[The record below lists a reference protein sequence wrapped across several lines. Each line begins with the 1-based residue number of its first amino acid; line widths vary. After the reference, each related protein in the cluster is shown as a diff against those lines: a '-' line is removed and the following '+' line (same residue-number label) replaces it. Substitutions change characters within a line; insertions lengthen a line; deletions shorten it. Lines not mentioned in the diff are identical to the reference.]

1 MADENI
7 IVTATSDRP
16 FISESLSVY
25 LDLVRFLAALA
36 VLVGHMDQDGLYA
49 SWLMIGSFS
58 HAAVVVF
65 FVLSGLVISQS
76 AFTRERDWSSY
87 AVARFARI
95 YSVVIPAIV
104 LSFAVKGLAVWL
116 DPALS
121 NEFFQDN
128 LRARNVLG
136 AVFFLNE
143 SWGMHTRLPWNN
155 PFWSLCYEVWYY
167 AIFGLALFA
176 TGRYRWLWILLAC
189 VVAGPAILL
198 LFPLWLLGSWLAR
211 NGHRLVPS
219 RSVSLAVWLATMI
232 AFVCFNLS
240 GVDTAIKTFMH
251 EHIPG
256 YWRFEASQFFVTD
269 YLMGLLVAL
278 NFAAFR
284 GLGEHATKAM
294 AWLKGPVVYLAGFTF
309 SLYLYHRPMTQ
320 FVGHFFPNREHNVA
334 ASVLYLAVI
343 VGICLLLGAITEK
356 RKHVFRKLG
365 YRILGGI
372 AAQKA

>member
-1 MADENI
+1 M
-7 IVTATSDRP
+7 TANLETR

-76 AFTRERDWSSY
+76 AFTRERDWRSY
-87 AVARFARI
+87 ATARFARI
-95 YSVVIPAIV
+95 YSVVVPAIV

-116 DPALS
+116 DPAQLS
-121 NEFFQDN
+121 NEFSQDN
-128 LRARNVLG
+128 LRAGNVFG
-136 AVFFLNE
+136 ALFFLNE
-143 SWGMHTRLPWNN
+143 SWGMHTRLPWND

-167 AIFGLALFA
+167 VIFGLAMFA
-176 TGRYRWLWILLAC
+176 TGRYRWLWIMLAC
-189 VVAGPAILL
+189 IVAGPAILL
-198 LFPLWLLGSWLAR
+198 LFPLWLLGSWLAT

-219 RSVSLAVWLATMI
+219 RSVSLAVWLATLI
-232 AFVCFNLS
+232 AFVCLNLS
-240 GVDTAIKTFMH
+240 GLDLLIKTFLH
-251 EHIPG
+251 DHIPG
-256 YWRFEASQFFVTD
+256 YWRFEASQRFVTD
-269 YLMGLLVAL
+269 YLLGLLVAL

-284 GLGEHATKAM
+284 GLGERATKAM
-294 AWLKGPVVYLAGFTF
+294 ARLKRPVVYLAGFTF
-309 SLYLYHRPMTQ
+309 SLYLYHRPLTQ
-320 FVGHFFPNREHNVA
+320 FAGHFFPNSDHSVV
-334 ASVLYLAVI
+334 ASVLCLAVI
-343 VGICLLLGAITEK
+343 VGICLLLGAMTEK